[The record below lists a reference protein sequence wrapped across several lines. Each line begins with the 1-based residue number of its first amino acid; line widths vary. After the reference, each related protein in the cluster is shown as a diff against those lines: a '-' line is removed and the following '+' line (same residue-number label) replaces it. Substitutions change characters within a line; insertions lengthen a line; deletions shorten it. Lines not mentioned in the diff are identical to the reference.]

1 MSSEPTSAAESP
13 QRCGTKGCA
22 NEPTEKVPDEKLPH
36 VVYDL
41 CASCAT
47 GMRALQGV
55 ELVDARDVPPL
66 TFGAR

>member
-1 MSSEPTSAAESP
+1 M
-13 QRCGTKGCA
+13 CGTKGCP
-22 NEPTEKVPDEKLPH
+22 NEATEKVPDEKLPH

-55 ELVDARDVPPL
+55 ELIDKRVVLDLPL
-66 TFGAR
+66 NTEPIAAWGLR